1 MDIIEVI
8 VIDYTYIEYGFDRE
22 AMKAAEIKHSI
33 EEDPEFQE
41 CLKKLSEF
49 QKDAFLNI

>member
-8 VIDYTYIEYGFDRE
+8 VIDYTYVEFGFDRE
-22 AMKAAEIKHSI
+22 ALKAAEIKHSI
-33 EEDPEFQE
+33 EDDPEFDIY
-41 CLKKLSEF
+41 LKKLSEY